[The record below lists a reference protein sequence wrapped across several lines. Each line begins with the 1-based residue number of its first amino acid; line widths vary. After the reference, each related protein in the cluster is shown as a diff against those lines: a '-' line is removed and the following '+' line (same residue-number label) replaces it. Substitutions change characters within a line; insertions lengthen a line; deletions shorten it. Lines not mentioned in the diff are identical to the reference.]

1 MLAYHDYWGTR
12 VDTFGIREP
21 HVSLELTAE
30 ASVETMPRPL
40 VTVSPRVAEL
50 SDPTFRDTYV
60 EYLSRSMHTEWDG
73 DVAAA
78 AERIAAVTGDD
89 VVGIVLALH
98 RFVHTSLQYTPG
110 ATYIGVDVNEVLA
123 KAKGVCQDYAHL
135 AVALCRSIGI
145 PARYV
150 SGYFFARSDET
161 GADVEGDEV
170 QVQTHAWFEAA
181 IPGWGWLALDPDQR
195 PAGRPAPHHDRPRP
209 RLRRRAPRCGAST
222 PAAAAPTPTPSSRSA
237 ATPRSSSSS
246 RPNSSSRR
254 SRSSPGPVRPYG
266 RRPSTGRVRDAP
278 HGPSSP
284 EVVPTAEH
292 YDVVVI
298 GGGPG
303 GYATALYG
311 ASAGLNIA
319 MIEKGKLGGTC
330 LNVGC
335 IPAKELLETAATYV
349 HVNEAAD
356 VRHQRRRG
364 LDRLG
369 HVAGP
374 QGVGRRRPRVG
385 PRHAAEGSQGHHA
398 RRARP
403 PARRQARHRLRR
415 QLG

>member
-1 MLAYHDYWGTR
+1 MATMRYDLTYRTNIHYDDVVRGSQNELRACPASDDHQQLVAYRVNTHPASRVLAYHDYWGTR

-50 SDPTFRDTYV
+50 SDPGFRDIYV

-145 PARYV
+145 PARYA

-181 IPGWGWLALDPDQR
+181 IPGWGWLALDPTNAQQVGQR
-195 PAGRPAPHHDRPRP
+195 HITIGHGRDYDDVP
-209 RLRRRAPRCGAST
+209 
-222 PAAAAPTPTPSSRSA
+222 
-237 ATPRSSSSS
+237 
-246 RPNSSSRR
+246 
-254 SRSSPGPVRPYG
+254 PVRGIYSG
-266 RRPSTGRVRDAP
+266 GGRPSTDAIV
-278 HGPSSP
+278 
-284 EVVPTAEH
+284 E
-292 YDVVVI
+292 I
-298 GGGPG
+298 R
-303 GYATALYG
+303 
-311 ASAGLNIA
+311 
-319 MIEKGKLGGTC
+319 
-330 LNVGC
+330 
-335 IPAKELLETAATYV
+335 
-349 HVNEAAD
+349 
-356 VRHQRRRG
+356 RHT
-364 LDRLG
+364 
-369 HVAGP
+369 
-374 QGVGRRRPRVG
+374 QGI
-385 PRHAAEGSQGHHA
+385 QQL
-398 RRARP
+398 
-403 PARRQARHRLRR
+403 QA
-415 QLG
+415 QQQQ